1 MPTLESSSDLLSFSN
16 REKIELN
23 GSILGRLGAGSDDCM
38 SKFNET
44 DVGAIFS
51 LLSYFRSS
59 VNDVVDDAVVNL
71 VVPTFNETVGF
82 EMTVVSSVSAFRFRV
97 SVIELLKLNDVFPV
111 NNFELVKGD
120 KEEVKRFDDN
130 DVVGFGKVDD
140 DVVVENKLLLVGFS
154 VERLLLVNNE
164 FVVVDDE
171 VKRLEP
177 LSNELLPLVKVELIV
192 FFGVVDVDKVELVGF
207 KRELFVDNNDDEID
221 VFFGSVIV
229 FFFPLI

>member
-1 MPTLESSSDLLSFSN
+1 
-16 REKIELN
+16 
-23 GSILGRLGAGSDDCM
+23 
-38 SKFNET
+38 
-44 DVGAIFS
+44 
-51 LLSYFRSS
+51 LLSYFRCS
-59 VNDVVDDAVVNL
+59 VNDIVDEAVVNL
-71 VVPTFNETVGF
+71 VVPMSDEIVGF
-82 EMTVVSSVSAFRFRV
+82 EMTDVSSVSAFRFRV
-97 SVIELLKLNDVFPV
+97 SVIELFTLSDVFPV

-140 DVVVENKLLLVGFS
+140 VVVENKLLLGGFS

-164 FVVVDDE
+164 FVVVDDDE

-192 FFGVVDVDKVELVGF
+192 FFGVVAVDKIELVGF

-229 FFFPLI
+229 FFVSLI

>member
-1 MPTLESSSDLLSFSN
+1 
-16 REKIELN
+16 
-23 GSILGRLGAGSDDCM
+23 M
-38 SKFNET
+38 SKFNEI

-51 LLSYFRSS
+51 LLSYFRCS
-59 VNDVVDDAVVNL
+59 VNDIVDEAVVNL
-71 VVPTFNETVGF
+71 VVPMSDEIVGF
-82 EMTVVSSVSAFRFRV
+82 EMTDVSSVSAFRFRV
-97 SVIELLKLNDVFPV
+97 SVIELFTLSDVFPV

-140 DVVVENKLLLVGFS
+140 VVVENKLLLGDFS

-164 FVVVDDE
+164 FVVVDDDE

-192 FFGVVDVDKVELVGF
+192 FFGVVVVVDKIELVGF

-229 FFFPLI
+229 FFVSQI